1 MHLNVIVV
9 VYTYM
14 PPQEIIRLK
23 DDANLAS
30 LKHHEEMNTSKIDS
44 KGELVGRSYPS
55 IHPLRR

>member
-9 VYTYM
+9 VYTYMHTYIHTYM

-30 LKHHEEMNTSKIDS
+30 LKHHEEMKYFKDRFE
-44 KGELVGRSYPS
+44 G
-55 IHPLRR
+55 